1 MAILLLGLKI
11 ISVVLIIISLILT
24 AIIFVPFRYIVKGS
38 IDEGF
43 YGNACVKLLFGLVKL
58 IISREKESSKVKMQ
72 ISLCGINISMA
83 DKKKFK
89 TRETKKSEIK
99 EKSSKKIQFNK
110 NLFNILCNYTKEVLN
125 IIKPKYIKAD
135 GIYGFEDPS
144 MTGILS
150 GLISIINTAY
160 PNNNINLFPRFE
172 EEVYHIELE
181 IMGKILGFIII
192 FKTIHLLMKKDIR
205 KIIFSKKEKNMKH
218 LKQKMCIK

>member
-181 IMGKILGFIII
+181 IMGKILGFI
-192 FKTIHLLMKKDIR
+192 
-205 KIIFSKKEKNMKH
+205 
-218 LKQKMCIK
+218 